1 MFTFPLGQP
10 QILLKFYFPGSQDA
24 FCILSL
30 YFKFYFGFFSF
41 PCCTDFFSFPLPQTL
56 LSISLSCVSFHMFRV
71 QLWQGS
77 YSLVTAN
84 AQNLPVSL
92 LIKLLFPLWA
102 KSLRIHLCQCFP
114 NDCLHFYL
122 WGQSTSLYPRWLK
135 NIHYSSVFHR
145 YPPCSLCLSA
155 HPFFQFLFQASCFD
169 TDVSVDPRGTF
180 PPYASSVPNVIQM
193 PWIPFQETQ
202 VL

>member
-1 MFTFPLGQP
+1 MFPFPLGQS
-10 QILLKFYFPGSQDA
+10 QRLLKFCFPGSLDA

-30 YFKFYFGFFSF
+30 YFKFYFGLFSF
-41 PCCTDFFSFPLPQTL
+41 LCCRDFFYFSLSQTL
-56 LSISLSCVSFHMFRV
+56 LSIFLSCVSFHMFRI

-84 AQNLPVSL
+84 AQNLPVSF
-92 LIKLLFPLWA
+92 LIKRLFPLLT

-114 NDCLHFYL
+114 NDCLHFYHKDKAPHFL
-122 WGQSTSLYPRWLK
+122 PEESGIFTTP
-135 NIHYSSVFHR
+135 VFLR

-155 HPFFQFLFQASCFD
+155 HPFFQFRLQASCSD

-180 PPYASSVPNVIQM
+180 PPYASSVPNVMQM
-193 PWIPFQETQ
+193 P
-202 VL
+202 